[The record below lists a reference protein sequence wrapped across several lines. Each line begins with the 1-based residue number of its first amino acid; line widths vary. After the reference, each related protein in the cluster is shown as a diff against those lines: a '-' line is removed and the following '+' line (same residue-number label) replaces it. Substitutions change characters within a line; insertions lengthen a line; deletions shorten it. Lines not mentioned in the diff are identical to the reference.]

1 MKREKKRIY
10 NFLNKIPKKLNKF
23 FKDRSSSSLVVNNK
37 SSKGNDYDPVT
48 NFDKA
53 FEKFIRFEINKN
65 FPTHSIIGEEFKDKK
80 ADSKKIWSIDPIDGT
95 RAFLIGAPTWS
106 NLISFTYKNKSIF
119 GLANFPELNKFYIN
133 NENKTFVIKNNLKKT
148 IKCSKITSLVKMK
161 IIGNFHGTL
170 SYEKQKKVIKK
181 FGWSFRLAGFDALN
195 YCLLAEGRVDAVIE
209 ANLKPYDIL
218 PLIPIIKNSGGVVTN
233 WRNET
238 AEKGGQILAT
248 SNKTLHNKILKLLKP
263 FSKKNEI

>member
-23 FKDRSSSSLVVNNK
+23 FKDRSSSSLIVNNK

-119 GLANFPELNKFYIN
+119 GLANFWVLINIYI
-133 NENKTFVIKNNLKKT
+133 L
-148 IKCSKITSLVKMK
+148 
-161 IIGNFHGTL
+161 
-170 SYEKQKKVIKK
+170 
-181 FGWSFRLAGFDALN
+181 LN
-195 YCLLAEGRVDAVIE
+195 YEQQ
-209 ANLKPYDIL
+209 NLI
-218 PLIPIIKNSGGVVTN
+218 
-233 WRNET
+233 RN
-238 AEKGGQILAT
+238 
-248 SNKTLHNKILKLLKP
+248 
-263 FSKKNEI
+263 